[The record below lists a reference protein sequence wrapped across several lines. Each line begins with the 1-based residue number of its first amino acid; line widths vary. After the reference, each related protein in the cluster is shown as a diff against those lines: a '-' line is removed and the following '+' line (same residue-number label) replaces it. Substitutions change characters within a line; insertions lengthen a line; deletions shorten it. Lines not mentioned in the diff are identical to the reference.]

1 MLILAAFTWN
11 QQRIFLK
18 RQTIKYSITPFVS
31 TNSVNFE
38 VPLTGKTM
46 KVPEEHTCI
55 DWSCYQPE
63 ALKLKTTSCDTD
75 QQHSDAGT
83 MQENSGDSAQKGGQT
98 IQDTGKT
105 AAQVSKSQDGGNNY
119 RHSSGSNGGDDG
131 EDGPRQNVPVGS
143 CQGDSQCS
151 VDTSKEHEQQ
161 PEEQSQQGGDCP
173 HNQDSMTIPSSTG
186 NGQDKTGTSNPKEGQ
201 TPTDEG
207 TSAAQVSKSLTG
219 SNNHLCSS
227 LSSGE
232 DAKDDSQRRSVSV
245 SGCLKVSQSTVD
257 DSKKHEKQPEESI
270 PASVL
275 SDTGNS
281 KDKTGTS
288 NQKEVQATTGGGK
301 PAGQVS
307 KTKQEGANYCRSSSG
322 SGGDDGGEDRKR
334 NLPPGGCQGDGH
346 CEVDVLDETKP
357 SEKDDQEEEQSL
369 TQKTESGLISAPSF
383 DGAKKSAAQVSP
395 C

>member
-1 MLILAAFTWN
+1 
-11 QQRIFLK
+11 
-18 RQTIKYSITPFVS
+18 
-31 TNSVNFE
+31 
-38 VPLTGKTM
+38 M
-46 KVPEEHTCI
+46 KVPEEHTCV

-63 ALKLKTTSCDTD
+63 ALKVKTTSCNTD
-75 QQHSDAGT
+75 QPSDAGT
-83 MQENSGDSAQKGGQT
+83 TQVNSGDSGRKGGQT

-105 AAQVSKSQDGGNNY
+105 AAQVAKSQDGGNNY
-119 RHSSGSNGGDDG
+119 RRSSGSSGGDDG

-151 VDTSKEHEQQ
+151 VDASKEHEQQ
-161 PEEQSQQGGDCP
+161 LEEQSQQGG
-173 HNQDSMTIPSSTG
+173 DSMTIPSSTG

-207 TSAAQVSKSLTG
+207 TSAAQVSKSLTV
-219 SNNHLCSS
+219 SYNHYCSS

-232 DAKDDSQRRSVSV
+232 DAKDDSQRQTVSV
-245 SGCLKVSQSTVD
+245 FGCQKVSPSTAD
-257 DSKKHEKQPEESI
+257 DSKEPENQPEESI
-270 PASVL
+270 PVSVL

-301 PAGQVS
+301 QAGQVS
-307 KTKQEGANYCRSSSG
+307 KTKQESTNYCRSSSG

-346 CEVDVLDETKP
+346 CEVDVLDETNP

-369 TQKTESGLISAPSF
+369 TQKTENSLVGAPSF
-383 DGAKKSAAQVSP
+383 DGTKRSAAQVSP